1 VSAELTRV
9 DVADLDLA
17 TAGEL
22 AAIDNAA
29 LDGVPLRHHTA
40 ETFLLQCRDRNGEGP
55 DAGFWLAHEG
65 GRLVGYAALTL
76 NLFENLDGAKIVGA
90 VHPDHRRRGLGRAL
104 MEAAEEATD
113 RPRLRA
119 PAWADTAGERAVPH
133 LGYTR
138 QGSHEVRRLDL
149 RAPQR
154 PELVTLAEQ
163 ASRDYELER
172 LVGPCPD
179 DLLGDLQVLR
189 EAINDEPGGGEFEV
203 YSPERIRGYEDTLA
217 RQHQTAYT
225 IVARHRSTGDP
236 AGITMLCVHELRP
249 AIAAQED
256 TSVLAPH
263 RGHRLGLR
271 MKLAMLA
278 RLREERP
285 DVESVD
291 TWNAPG
297 NAPMIAINDALGCRK
312 IAETIAFRKVR

>member
-17 TAGEL
+17 TAGDAGGHRQRRTRRR
-22 AAIDNAA
+22 AA
-29 LDGVPLRHHTA
+29 PHHTA

-90 VHPDHRRRGLGRAL
+90 VHPDHRRRGLGQAL

-133 LGYTR
+133 LVTPGRARTR
-138 QGSHEVRRLDL
+138 CAASTSARRRGRSWSRSPSRRAGTTSWSGSSDPAR
-149 RAPQR
+149 
-154 PELVTLAEQ
+154 TT
-163 ASRDYELER
+163 
-172 LVGPCPD
+172 
-179 DLLGDLQVLR
+179 LLGDLQVLR

-236 AGITMLCVHELRP
+236 AGITMLLRP
-249 AIAAQED
+249 RAPPRDRRTGGHVRPGTRTAAIGSA
-256 TSVLAPH
+256 
-263 RGHRLGLR
+263 
-271 MKLAMLA
+271 
-278 RLREERP
+278 
-285 DVESVD
+285 
-291 TWNAPG
+291 
-297 NAPMIAINDALGCRK
+297 
-312 IAETIAFRKVR
+312 